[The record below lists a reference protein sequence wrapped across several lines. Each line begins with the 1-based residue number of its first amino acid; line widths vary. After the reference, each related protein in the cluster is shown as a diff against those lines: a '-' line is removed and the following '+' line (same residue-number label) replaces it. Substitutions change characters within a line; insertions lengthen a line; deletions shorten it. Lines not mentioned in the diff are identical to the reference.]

1 MLESKAIFIEVQAY
15 CKGKKCKYIRVM
27 SGNITA
33 ISYVNNKGEIKSE
46 FYNEIAKELWVW

>member
-1 MLESKAIFIEVQAY
+1 
-15 CKGKKCKYIRVM
+15 M

-46 FYNEIAKELWVW
+46 FYNEIQKNYGFGDNQKRCGTQLHTLLEHKLLR

>member
-1 MLESKAIFIEVQAY
+1 
-15 CKGKKCKYIRVM
+15 M